1 MNLTIYK
8 KYILNY
14 FLIALLWFA
23 NLFASLWFTHCSNP
37 TKFKQLPTK
46 SLDAKPEEAK
56 PEEPLPTKQECQPQ
70 VKQEG
75 FSLEIVHQQRKI
87 DILFIV
93 DNSGSMNKFQ
103 QNLSK
108 QFAKFAESYLDNPQN
123 QLDLCISIITT
134 DYYVLP
140 HHYWKLDCNNLASE
154 FESKILVGI
163 DGWYDEKP
171 LLSLDYFLRDHPANS
186 DPAFRQDSIIVF
198 VFLTDEVDHS
208 ELTIDDDSPAQ
219 KASLIK
225 DRITQ
230 YINQLNNITI
240 NNENKDFFVVG
251 ILQDRQ
257 EDMGDGNKREKA
269 VSLTTLVDLT
279 KDNGSFYKN
288 INYNYG
294 MILQQLGETAI
305 LKTKQF
311 QLKHLPLGG
320 KITLKIAGLS
330 TSTVVPEDKYEIQ
343 GNTIVFKD
351 PEYLKAQALQFA
363 KLLEVEYKVQG
374 NDSTTCTSTNTDP

>member
-1 MNLTIYK
+1 MNLTIYRK
-8 KYILNY
+8 NIINY
-14 FLIALLWFA
+14 SLVVLLWFA
-23 NLFASLWFTHCSNP
+23 NLFGLLWFTNCSNP
-37 TKFKQLPTK
+37 TKFNQLPTK
-46 SLDAKPEEAK
+46 SLEATPEEEQPK
-56 PEEPLPTKQECQPQ
+56 EPPPAKQECKPQ
-70 VKQEG
+70 LKQEG
-75 FSLEIVHQQRKI
+75 FSLEIAHKQPKI

-108 QFAKFAESYLDNPQN
+108 QFDQFAESYLDNPQN

-140 HHYWKLDCNNLASE
+140 HHYWKLDCDNLATE
-154 FESKILVGI
+154 FQNKILVGI

-186 DPAFRQDSIIVF
+186 DPAFRQDSIVVF
-198 VFLTDEVDHS
+198 VFLTDEIDHS
-208 ELTIDDDSPAQ
+208 ELTTADNLPAE

-225 DRITQ
+225 SKINQ

-240 NNENKDFFVVG
+240 NSENKDYFVVG

-257 EDMGDGNKREKA
+257 EEMGDGNKREKA
-269 VSLTTLVDLT
+269 ISLTTLVDLT

-288 INYNYG
+288 INYSYG
-294 MILQQLGETAI
+294 KILKQLGETAR
-305 LKTKQF
+305 LKTEKF
-311 QLKHLPLGG
+311 QLKHIPLGG
-320 KITLKIAGLS
+320 KITLKIAGLNN
-330 TSTVVPEDKYEIQ
+330 STVVPADQYEIQ

-351 PEYLKAQALQFA
+351 PEYLKTQVLQFA
-363 KLLEVEYKVQG
+363 KLLEVEYEIQV
-374 NDSTTCTSTNTDP
+374 DDPTTCTPTNLNP